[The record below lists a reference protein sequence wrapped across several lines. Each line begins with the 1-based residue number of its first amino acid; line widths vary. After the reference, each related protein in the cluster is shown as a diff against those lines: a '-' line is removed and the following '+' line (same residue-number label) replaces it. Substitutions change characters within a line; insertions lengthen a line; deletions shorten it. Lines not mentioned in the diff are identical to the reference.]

1 MTKLNLNTVNS
12 KLHSKLSNLVGD
24 SFDIAY
30 INYKNVIKANSE
42 SVCINMQPVNDINYI
57 NKFHERVNKSMEFG
71 QIYVSCVET
80 LEQRSKRLKKSGFLN
95 FFNVII
101 SVIDFVFHR
110 VLHKIAVLNKLYF
123 FITKGG
129 GRPLSKAEAL
139 GRLIS
144 CGFGIQSEF
153 ELDGLLYIISK
164 KKSTPAYDMN
174 ASFSLIFAMRRVGY
188 KGKIISVYKIRTMH
202 PFSEY
207 LQNYIIQ
214 TNKLHEKGKI
224 NNDYRVTNWGKFM
237 RKYWLDELPM
247 IVNFFKGELS
257 IVGVRPLSQNFFDRY
272 PRSLQELRVK
282 VKPGLVPPYY
292 ADMPNSLDEVM
303 ESEERYILSK
313 LKKPLRTDWVYFW
326 KIVYNIVVRGARSK

>member
-123 FITKGG
+123 FKTTIS
-129 GRPLSKAEAL
+129 L
-139 GRLIS
+139 LIS
-144 CGFGIQSEF
+144 
-153 ELDGLLYIISK
+153 K
-164 KKSTPAYDMN
+164 
-174 ASFSLIFAMRRVGY
+174 
-188 KGKIISVYKIRTMH
+188 
-202 PFSEY
+202 
-207 LQNYIIQ
+207 
-214 TNKLHEKGKI
+214 
-224 NNDYRVTNWGKFM
+224 
-237 RKYWLDELPM
+237 
-247 IVNFFKGELS
+247 
-257 IVGVRPLSQNFFDRY
+257 
-272 PRSLQELRVK
+272 
-282 VKPGLVPPYY
+282 
-292 ADMPNSLDEVM
+292 
-303 ESEERYILSK
+303 
-313 LKKPLRTDWVYFW
+313 
-326 KIVYNIVVRGARSK
+326 